1 MSKFATI
8 SKAYITGMKYLITSL
23 VLGTISVLSMAQ
35 PTFQK
40 PAILNELQAAKPH
53 QGTVQIIG
61 DNRIDDILARHI
73 EVNRRHEGI
82 IGYRILIFKDG
93 SQNSKEKAFE
103 AKGRFLT
110 NFRGYDVYYIYEQPE
125 SKLFVGDFR
134 TESEANKLKVEVE
147 KFFRNAIVIETKI
160 NFPKL
165 DNKGQQ

>member
-1 MSKFATI
+1 
-8 SKAYITGMKYLITSL
+8 
-23 VLGTISVLSMAQ
+23 MAQ

-40 PAILNELQAAKPH
+40 PAILNELQTTKPH
-53 QGTVQIIG
+53 QGSVQVIE
-61 DNRIDDILARHI
+61 DHRIDDLLARHI
-73 EVNRRHEGI
+73 EINRRRDGI

-103 AKGRFLT
+103 AKSRFLT

-134 TESEANKLKVEVE
+134 TKSDANKLKVEVE

-165 DNKGQQ
+165 DK